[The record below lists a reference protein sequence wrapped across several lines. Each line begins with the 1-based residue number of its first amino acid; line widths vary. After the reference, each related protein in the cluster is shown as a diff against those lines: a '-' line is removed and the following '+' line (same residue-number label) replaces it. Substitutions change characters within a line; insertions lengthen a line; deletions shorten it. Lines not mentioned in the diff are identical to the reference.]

1 MTYFAVTPTPGGV
14 CGRGHRHHRKTQ
26 TALPTG
32 DTPVKTKT
40 EILDAKGGKS
50 LAFAPPLAIRRT
62 QGSLTAMA
70 ISTKPMK
77 TYIIRGYLRPKVHP
91 TYFFVISFET

>member
-40 EILDAKGGKS
+40 EILDAKGGKN
-50 LAFAPPLAIRRT
+50 LAFAPPL
-62 QGSLTAMA
+62 A

-91 TYFFVISFET
+91 TTYFL

>member
-40 EILDAKGGKS
+40 EILDAKGGKN
-50 LAFAPPLAIRRT
+50 LAFAPP
-62 QGSLTAMA
+62 
-70 ISTKPMK
+70 
-77 TYIIRGYLRPKVHP
+77 
-91 TYFFVISFET
+91 